1 MKKRV
6 DGVLQRYWK
15 RTARTKTVEMSGRY
29 EFCGKSKDLYQAVVK
44 AHRYVPKRF
53 VNVSAEK
60 FAEHPEQYGYQG
72 EWIEKEIES

>member
-29 EFCGKSKDLYQAVVK
+29 EFWGKGKDFYQGVVK
-44 AHRYVPKRF
+44 AHGYVPKRF